1 MPSSHNLQ
9 CSLCFA
15 SFRRLE
21 HLQRHLTSHT
31 DGRPYSCIFC
41 SKSFKRSDVLKRH
54 WRTCRARI
62 EGGRSI
68 PQASST
74 VKRRR
79 RQVCDNCARLKRACS
94 LGSPCEACASR
105 QQDCSY
111 SEQISAEMP
120 STGVPGSDVQL
131 DLTRNST
138 MAPRS
143 IFDNPTV
150 CLPQSFSEI
159 AFDIPLELGINCGE
173 TALYDPSR
181 VPEEAS
187 TTDDLRTFTSSGFV
201 YHSMHRL
208 PTAFGDT
215 GGDWHHESNQSI
227 QTMSESL
234 PGMILGGFNSGLT
247 STDSPS
253 ALEFVV
259 FPWANCIL
267 DPLTIITNEIVCRLK
282 ETISHRPKD
291 SCITIEWSPVTEDLC
306 TKFFSP
312 LNIRKFIH
320 LFWCLWYPNCP
331 IIHKPTFCI
340 QNTPLPL
347 LITMLLIGA
356 CLSGDEVDTRH
367 VHMWF
372 DSVEELVFSEERLQ
386 EAVTGSSQR
395 RNYSRYE
402 SLQALQ
408 AAYLVCIYQ
417 NWEGSDRSRQRIRRV
432 RYSMVVAAARDLDLG
447 SATHSKLDLTNFNWR
462 EFVRDEELIRTL
474 LYVFLLDT
482 AFAIFNNLPPRLA
495 ITELK
500 MNMACP
506 EPCFQAQS
514 ADECLL
520 QLRMASTLSD
530 VNSIGSA
537 VETICEKEMSTESRR
552 ALSQIGTLNLFVII
566 SALHVLIFH
575 AKTSFT
581 FKQSISPIKQGLRN
595 WKRLWDE
602 HQRSHAVTSMNAFS
616 FPDMWKR
623 DGFMKHAADYW
634 ALANLIIERTQ
645 STHSSRPG
653 IVNSDEGVSEK
664 YDDTDIRQVTD
675 LIKGFREMGLVGN
688 SLNAALGVD

>member
-1 MPSSHNLQ
+1 M
-9 CSLCFA
+9 
-15 SFRRLE
+15 
-21 HLQRHLTSHT
+21 
-31 DGRPYSCIFC
+31 
-41 SKSFKRSDVLKRH
+41 KRH

-111 SEQISAEMP
+111 SEVTTSEENAENNQHANREQISAEMP

-173 TALYDPSR
+173 SPTSSSDPSTDNVQCDKMKYPSERMDYLNRCTALSRMRGLANCFECGSPAQRAEVTRAAALYDPSR

-187 TTDDLRTFTSSGFV
+187 TTEDLRTFTSSGFV

-215 GGDWHHESNQSI
+215 GGNWHHESNQSI

-340 QNTPLPL
+340 QDTPLPL

-372 DSVEELVFSEERLQ
+372 DSAEELVFSEERLQ

-432 RYSMVVAAARDLDLG
+432 RYSMVVAVCAESCSRYQL
-447 SATHSKLDLTNFNWR
+447 KLTIPR
-462 EFVRDEELIRTL
+462 PQEILIWGPQL
-474 LYVFLLDT
+474 
-482 AFAIFNNLPPRLA
+482 I
-495 ITELK
+495 
-500 MNMACP
+500 
-506 EPCFQAQS
+506 QS
-514 ADECLL
+514 W
-520 QLRMASTLSD
+520 T
-530 VNSIGSA
+530 
-537 VETICEKEMSTESRR
+537 
-552 ALSQIGTLNLFVII
+552 
-566 SALHVLIFH
+566 
-575 AKTSFT
+575 
-581 FKQSISPIKQGLRN
+581 
-595 WKRLWDE
+595 
-602 HQRSHAVTSMNAFS
+602 
-616 FPDMWKR
+616 
-623 DGFMKHAADYW
+623 
-634 ALANLIIERTQ
+634 
-645 STHSSRPG
+645 
-653 IVNSDEGVSEK
+653 
-664 YDDTDIRQVTD
+664 
-675 LIKGFREMGLVGN
+675 
-688 SLNAALGVD
+688 